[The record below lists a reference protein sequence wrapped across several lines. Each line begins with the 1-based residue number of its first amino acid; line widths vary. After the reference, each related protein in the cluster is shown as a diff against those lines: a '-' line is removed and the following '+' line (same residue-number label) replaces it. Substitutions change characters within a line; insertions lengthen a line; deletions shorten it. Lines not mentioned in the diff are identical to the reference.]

1 MKKDSERMA
10 EEEVGQERV
19 RSQKPKKKSIFW
31 KKKDQS
37 VQRGPHD
44 VKTEIK
50 VPDLGSRTLAT
61 LVKPLDGRI
70 RMGQNWSKLGSK

>member
-44 VKTEIK
+44 VKTEIQ

-61 LVKPLDGRI
+61 LVKPLDGMI
-70 RMGQNWSKLGSK
+70 RRGQNWSILGSK

>member
-1 MKKDSERMA
+1 MA

-37 VQRGPHD
+37 DNRAV
-44 VKTEIK
+44 VKLNNKYNPRVFLEINNGDK
-50 VPDLGSRTLAT
+50 IVIHL
-61 LVKPLDGRI
+61 I
-70 RMGQNWSKLGSK
+70 

>member
-44 VKTEIK
+44 VKTEIQ
-50 VPDLGSRTLAT
+50 VPDLGSRTLAS
-61 LVKPLDGRI
+61 LVKPLDGMI